1 MRQISLGPLSAN
13 AGTDEKLNWIIAQ
26 LREIERASGEDPIEV
41 ADSYGANASFTITR
55 QINVTS
61 PSASN
66 LANVLA
72 SLIADLRKRGVK
84 RA

>member
-1 MRQISLGPLSAN
+1 VRRRFA
-13 AGTDEKLNWIIAQ
+13 
-26 LREIERASGEDPIEV
+26 V
-41 ADSYGANASFTITR
+41 ADSYGANASFTIAR
-55 QINVTS
+55 QVNVTS

>member
-1 MRQISLGPLSAN
+1 VRRRFA
-13 AGTDEKLNWIIAQ
+13 
-26 LREIERASGEDPIEV
+26 V
-41 ADSYGANASFTITR
+41 ADSYGTNASFTITG